1 MLCIGLLC
9 SYYKYSPSSR
19 HAIVFG
25 LLLYYVAPAMY
36 LTVGDFVNRKLLGLL
51 NQGKL
56 NVLSFKDRCHRNKD
70 HLKIHKSVGE
80 MEQKKKEHNIGVVMW
95 HRNQLFRVFFSEC
108 GLGGNCFLEFQ
119 RGQGKISKHWSITEL
134 YLSATLL
141 NQALCYFLSLH
152 T

>member
-70 HLKIHKSVGE
+70 
-80 MEQKKKEHNIGVVMW
+80 QKNTQKCRRDGTEEKEHNIGVVMW
-95 HRNQLFRVFFSEC
+95 HRNQLFRVFFPRVVLVETVSWSFRED
-108 GLGGNCFLEFQ
+108 
-119 RGQGKISKHWSITEL
+119 RGK
-134 YLSATLL
+134 
-141 NQALCYFLSLH
+141 
-152 T
+152 

>member
-95 HRNQLFRVFFSEC
+95 HRNQLFRVFFPSVVLVETVSWS
-108 GLGGNCFLEFQ
+108 FRED
-119 RGQGKISKHWSITEL
+119 RGK
-134 YLSATLL
+134 
-141 NQALCYFLSLH
+141 
-152 T
+152 